1 MIKRPQITEGNF
13 RGGNG
18 AIKVPISKKPM
29 VAPPAPKT
37 KAKYLIGLT
46 T

>member
-1 MIKRPQITEGNF
+1 MIKKPQITEGDF

-29 VAPPAPKT
+29 VAPPAPKP
-37 KAKYLIGLT
+37 KQNKY
-46 T
+46 